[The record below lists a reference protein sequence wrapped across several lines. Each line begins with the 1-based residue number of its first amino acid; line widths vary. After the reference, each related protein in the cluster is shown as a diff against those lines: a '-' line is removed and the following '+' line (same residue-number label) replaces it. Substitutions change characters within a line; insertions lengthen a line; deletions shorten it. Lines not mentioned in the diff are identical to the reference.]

1 MIGRSLWRARFLAV
15 SVGLA
20 VAGAVAVSPDASA
33 QEASASREA
42 AKHFERGVALYR
54 EMDYAGALV
63 EFKRANALASNPTVL
78 YNIGQAQ
85 YQLQDYASALTTFT
99 RYLAESSPSDGHR
112 AEVEGTLDVLRARV
126 GHVSIATVPTGADV
140 AVDDQPVGRTP
151 IDDRILVSVGRRK
164 ITATLA
170 GHLPASR
177 YVEVAADDNV
187 SVNLELPATTAP
199 AAPLKAVTEPSVF
212 PTEKSEASRPGPTLL
227 IVGWVATGVLAA
239 GAITT
244 GALALKESHDL
255 QTERNTFPASS
266 TVLNHDSKLTLTYSI
281 LADSLGAAAIV
292 VGGISLY
299 ATIASA
305 GSRHTAASFKI
316 GPGSASFALSF

>member
-1 MIGRSLWRARFLAV
+1 MIGRSLWRARVLAV

-20 VAGAVAVSPDASA
+20 AAGGVAVSPDASA
-33 QEASASREA
+33 QEGSAPREA

-112 AEVEGTLDVLRARV
+112 AEVEGTVDVLRARV
-126 GHVSIATVPTGADV
+126 GHVSIATVPAGADV

-151 IDDRILVSVGRRK
+151 LDDRILVSVGRRK
-164 ITATLA
+164 ISATLA

-187 SVNLELPATTAP
+187 SVNLELPATSPA
-199 AAPLKAVTEPSVF
+199 AAPLRAVTEPSVA
-212 PTEKSEASRPGPTLL
+212 PTGKSEASRPGATLV
-227 IVGWVATGVLAA
+227 IVGWVATGLLAA

-255 QTERNTFPASS
+255 QAERNTFPASS

-281 LADSLGAAAIV
+281 LADSLGAAAVV
-292 VGGISLY
+292 VGGITLY

-305 GSRHTAASFKI
+305 GSRRTAASFSV

>member
-1 MIGRSLWRARFLAV
+1 MTGRSSWRARFLAL
-15 SVGLA
+15 SLASTGAAA
-20 VAGAVAVSPDASA
+20 VAAAPDASA
-33 QEASASREA
+33 QEPSPSREA

-85 YQLQDYASALTTFT
+85 YQLQDYAAALTTFS
-99 RYLAESSPSDGHR
+99 RYLTESSPSDAHR
-112 AEVEGTLDVLRARV
+112 TEVEATLEVLRARV
-126 GHVSIATVPTGADV
+126 GHVSVTTVPTGADV

-151 IDDRILVSVGRRK
+151 LDDRVLVSVGRRK
-164 ITATLA
+164 VTATLA

-187 SVNLELPATTAP
+187 SVNLELPATSAG
-199 AAPLKAVTEPSVF
+199 AAPLKAVTEPSVA
-212 PTEKSEASRPGPTLL
+212 PTEKSEAPRPGATLL

-266 TVLNHDSKLTLTYSI
+266 AVLNHDSKLTLTYSI
-281 LADSLGAAAIV
+281 LADSLGAAAVI
-292 VGGISLY
+292 VGGITLY
-299 ATIASA
+299 GTIASA
-305 GSRHTAASFKI
+305 SSRRTAASFSI
-316 GPGSASFALSF
+316 GPGSARFALSF